1 MTGPAL
7 RTTHA
12 LGRGLTVSAGGVDLL
27 TYTYGVDLPA
37 FESPMPY
44 FHPLRTLAGDVV
56 TGHRPHDHRWHK
68 GLAMTVT
75 YLSGQNF
82 WGGNTYVH
90 GEPEGR
96 YVALP
101 NTGSVLHSGFAALGT
116 DGGTPHFTEDLWWV
130 TMAGEHWLDERRTV
144 SVRDVTADAWSLD
157 FATSLTNVRGQEL
170 EFGSPTTRGRP
181 HAGYSGFFWRGP
193 RDFTGGTVLGPGGRS
208 GPGAEAGQ
216 AAEAGE
222 GSEVRGTGEEMMGR
236 AADWL
241 AFSAEHDEVD
251 RESTLVFRDESA
263 RPVPDGRWFV
273 RSATEPLV
281 NPSLAFHEPLFLA
294 DGATLDL
301 RYRLVVANGRW
312 DAARVT
318 AHLAAHPW

>member
-1 MTGPAL
+1 MTGVAL
-7 RTTHA
+7 RTTHD
-12 LGRGLTVSAGGVDLL
+12 LGHRLTVSAGGVDLL
-27 TYTYGVDLPA
+27 TYTYGVDLPR

-68 GLAMTVT
+68 GLTMTVT

-101 NTGSVLHSGFAALGT
+101 NTGSVLHTGFAALEADAGSLR
-116 DGGTPHFTEDLWWV
+116 FAEDLRWV
-130 TMAGEHWLDERRTV
+130 TLAGEHWLDERRTV
-144 SVRDVTADAWSLD
+144 AVRDVAADSWSLD
-157 FATSLTNVRGQEL
+157 FTTSLTNVRGREL

-181 HAGYSGFFWRGP
+181 DAGYSGFFWRGP
-193 RDFTGGTVLGPGGRS
+193 RDFTHGTVTSASGVGG
-208 GPGAEAGQ
+208 EA
-216 AAEAGE
+216 
-222 GSEVRGTGEEMMGR
+222 MMGR

-251 RESTLVFRDESA
+251 RTSTLVFRDESA
-263 RPVPDGRWFV
+263 PRVPDGRWFV
-273 RSATEPLV
+273 RSSTEPVV
-281 NPSLAFHEPLFLA
+281 NPSLAFHDPLFLA
-294 DGATLDL
+294 DGATLTL
-301 RYRLVVANGRW
+301 RYRLIVANGTW
-312 DAARVT
+312 DTARIT
-318 AHLAAHPW
+318 GHLASHVW